1 MVFEHQALIFT
12 AMFHF
17 IFSSFVRITVAG
29 KIFEGKTDLI
39 EEWYETQ
46 YSVSKIPPKYI
57 EVRKFQLTDH

>member
-1 MVFEHQALIFT
+1 M
-12 AMFHF
+12 
-17 IFSSFVRITVAG
+17 TVAG

-57 EVRKFQLTDH
+57 EVRKFQLTDY